1 MLQVSIPVPATDPL
15 ELDAAFLQAVVT
27 AVLAV
32 LSAFLYRRYRKPW
45 FAWWTVTWAIYI
57 LRLLA
62 IIAFLVTANRGLL
75 FAHQVLTGATALA
88 LFWSALVLSRG
99 VRLRPVHLLALLVP
113 LVWSYVAIYEMDAF
127 LLAALPMVLFLSA
140 ASIWTGL
147 VFLDYRR
154 QVGAPGAAVVG
165 TALLLWGLHHL
176 DYPILRAQGAWAPW
190 GYYLDII
197 FELAVGAGFVIVVLD
212 DLRRG
217 IEALSALSADLQ
229 LGARTGEVIRIL
241 LERPLSLPGVTGT
254 ALFLPDRAPDSFAG
268 GAGACADWA
277 GQPPTG
283 IYKEAIVRAMRARRP
298 WAVGDD
304 ATRRFASA
312 LPIFRGGAVDGAL
325 LLTGNVRDP
334 FTALDQRFLLALGQQ
349 VGAALEHSVLSERLE
364 ARRWELERLSAR
376 MVSQHEEERRRL
388 SRELHDES
396 AQLFS
401 AVKIELGLLRSAA
414 ASADAA
420 RLDRALTLVDSGIR
434 SIRNVVNDLRPS
446 LLDDLGLLP
455 ALRSLAGEMTRDRGI
470 TLSFDAPD
478 ELPVLGTAAELALY
492 RALQEG
498 LSNVLRHAGASSVDV
513 TIVRESA
520 ALRLTLQDDGRG
532 LPAGMTT
539 DRYEREGHMGLA
551 GMRERITALGG
562 SVLLRNAGHQGLT
575 LDVTLPV

>member
-27 AVLAV
+27 AVLA
-32 LSAFLYRRYRKPW
+32 
-45 FAWWTVTWAIYI
+45 
-57 LRLLA
+57 
-62 IIAFLVTANRGLL
+62 
-75 FAHQVLTGATALA
+75 GATALA

-113 LVWSYVAIYEMDAF
+113 VAWSYVAIYQLNQF

-147 VFLDYRR
+147 VFRDYRR

-277 GQPPTG
+277 GQPP
-283 IYKEAIVRAMRARRP
+283 
-298 WAVGDD
+298 
-304 ATRRFASA
+304 
-312 LPIFRGGAVDGAL
+312 
-325 LLTGNVRDP
+325 
-334 FTALDQRFLLALGQQ
+334 
-349 VGAALEHSVLSERLE
+349 
-364 ARRWELERLSAR
+364 
-376 MVSQHEEERRRL
+376 
-388 SRELHDES
+388 
-396 AQLFS
+396 
-401 AVKIELGLLRSAA
+401 
-414 ASADAA
+414 
-420 RLDRALTLVDSGIR
+420 
-434 SIRNVVNDLRPS
+434 
-446 LLDDLGLLP
+446 
-455 ALRSLAGEMTRDRGI
+455 
-470 TLSFDAPD
+470 
-478 ELPVLGTAAELALY
+478 
-492 RALQEG
+492 
-498 LSNVLRHAGASSVDV
+498 
-513 TIVRESA
+513 
-520 ALRLTLQDDGRG
+520 
-532 LPAGMTT
+532 
-539 DRYEREGHMGLA
+539 
-551 GMRERITALGG
+551 
-562 SVLLRNAGHQGLT
+562 
-575 LDVTLPV
+575 